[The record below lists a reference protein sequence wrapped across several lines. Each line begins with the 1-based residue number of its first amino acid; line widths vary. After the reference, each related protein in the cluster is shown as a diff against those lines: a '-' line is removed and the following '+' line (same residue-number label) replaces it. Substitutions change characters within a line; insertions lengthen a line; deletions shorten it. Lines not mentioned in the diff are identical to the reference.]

1 MNTKFNVGAL
11 ALLMSLVTANHAF
24 AGFFPTPPAQVPE
37 LDGPGSIAA
46 LALLVSIGAI
56 FFRGSKNS

>member
-1 MNTKFNVGAL
+1 MSTKFNVGAL
-11 ALLMSLVTANHAF
+11 ALLMSLVMANHAW
-24 AGFFPTPPAQVPE
+24 AGFFPPPAQVPE
-37 LDGPGSIAA
+37 LDGPGSIAV